1 MKPRTAARIT
11 GAALGAAGTVA
22 ALTAPATI
30 AEPAGPPVSP
40 ELVTAMQRDLGLT
53 ADQAVARLG
62 QEAVA
67 ARADSVL
74 RDALAGSYGGS
85 YFDAT
90 LGKLVVGTTDA
101 AKSDEVRA
109 AGAEPRQVGASERQ
123 LDGIVDALNARG
135 AQAPAAVT
143 GWYADVQENAVVV
156 TTQPGTSEQARG
168 FVRDA
173 QVSQESV
180 RVLESPAEPETY
192 ADVVGGYA
200 YYTASGARCSMGF
213 AVQGG
218 FVTAGHCG
226 APGERTTQPTG
237 YFAGSSF
244 PGNDYAF
251 VNTGTDDT
259 GHPLVYDY
267 SGGYVRVSGS
277 AEAPLGSSICR
288 SGSTTGWHCGTVL
301 AKNQSVRYQEGT
313 VSGLTRT
320 NVCAEPGDS
329 GGSFISGNQAQGMT
343 SGGWGDCRTGG
354 ETYYQPVR
362 EALSAYGLTLL
373 TQ

>member
-11 GAALGAAGTVA
+11 GAALVAAGTVA

-30 AEPAGPPVSP
+30 ADPAGPPVSP

-67 ARADSVL
+67 ARADSAL

-85 YFDAT
+85 YFDAN

-109 AGAEPRQVGASERQ
+109 AGAEPRQVDASERQ
-123 LDGIVDALNARG
+123 LDGIVEALNGRG
-135 AQAPAAVT
+135 AQVPAAVT
-143 GWYADVQENAVVV
+143 GWYADVRENAVVV
-156 TTQPGTSEQARG
+156 TTQPGTAEQATG

-173 QVSQESV
+173 QVPQESV
-180 RVLESPAEPETY
+180 RVWESPAQPETY

-226 APGERTTQPTG
+226 APGESTTQPTG

-259 GHPLVYDY
+259 GYPLVYNY
-267 SGGYVRVSGS
+267 SSGYVRVSGS